1 MTIEKIIE
9 LYEDI
14 ETIEVSLNGNV
25 ANRIRFKAPSS
36 LHSVVTD
43 WAYGKMIEKDCF
55 DISNDS
61 NGLEGFFCLQNTE
74 KRFYLKIN
82 ACLFD
87 WEKYENDLTVL
98 VNGKALF
105 EKQSVFLENV
115 NIGWPSVYFPIA
127 QRLLKAG
134 ENTVRVWTENCTG
147 AGLLIAEMKIV
158 SLPSI
163 AEYVQISA
171 RKYVKENAVFSV
183 AIQNANKD
191 FVDLA
196 ETENCR
202 FEKATYFQDRCVL
215 TFQSK
220 REGKMRAIV
229 KFDGAIVEAVM
240 PETVKNNDSFYVGV
254 DGDDHRH
261 DDSEETDRILQTAI
275 FSDMGNFLQF
285 RPKYKRNF
293 MQLSSENTFCER
305 VELLSLF
312 GLKYGL
318 CDTKGF
324 LSYLPVKYPD
334 TFMGYHVH
342 EPYHFFNFSLE
353 GKTFFSSG
361 AKFEFQAL
369 RESPCFEY
377 SKRLYQKNLQAR
389 KESLKNIKG
398 LTSVGSP
405 SLLCVYEGDAGFDRI
420 TVEPVSNFNILVGAV
435 RATDVVSWGAHIP
448 TDWYFGIP
456 VNEVKSAKFR
466 LAMQYAYLNGASYAY
481 AENSLFKT
489 NAFERLDFEDEHC
502 RLNRQYLRE
511 FYQYTLRNPRE
522 GKLIIDKAFIYG
534 RNEFIMWQTNDRM
547 AELKPKDWDSFVW
560 GKWDNTYHK
569 CWQAAEAWMPIAE
582 KQSEIETP
590 LNTKLFSGSP
600 YGSVDVVS
608 AEKNF
613 ERYRTVA
620 FLGWNTMDE
629 TLFERL
635 KNYVYN
641 GGTLV
646 ISYCHFNTVD
656 RNDEPSRF
664 IDEAKISELVGVE
677 IGADFS
683 VDSVVKFKGGKTF
696 FADERLTLVLGKTL
710 TAEKLC
716 EDQHG
721 NGIFYRN
728 TYGKGQV
735 YFGAFKEY
743 FAKQWAV
750 DAVSYLLS
758 SVGQQGEIVCDNH
771 NVSFTV
777 RKLENGEYVIH
788 VLNMNCLQDATEQ
801 FTIRFYGQ
809 TISDRIRIGEIK
821 SYSVTLD

>member
-1 MTIEKIIE
+1 MKKIID

-14 ETIEVSLNGNV
+14 QIAEVRLNGNEV
-25 ANRIRFKAPSS
+25 HHIRFKAPSS

-55 DISNDS
+55 DISDDLD
-61 NGLEGFFCLQNTE
+61 GVHGFFQIQNIE
-74 KRFYLKIN
+74 RRFYLKIT

-87 WEKYENDLTVL
+87 WEKYENDISVYI
-98 VNGKALF
+98 NDKALL
-105 EKQSVFLENV
+105 EKQTVFLENV
-115 NIGWPSVYFPIA
+115 NIGWPSVYFPIRKELIK
-127 QRLLKAG
+127 QG
-134 ENTVRVWTENCTG
+134 DNTVRVFTENSTG
-147 AGLLIAEMKIV
+147 AGLLIAQLKIL
-158 SLPSI
+158 SLPGI
-163 AEYVQISA
+163 EEYEQISD

-183 AIQNANKD
+183 AIQNTNKD
-191 FVDLA
+191 FVGVE

-202 FEKATYFQDRCVL
+202 FEKSTYFHDCCVV

-220 REGKMRAIV
+220 KKGKMRAKI
-229 KFDGAIVEAVM
+229 KFIGDTVDAVM
-240 PETVKNNDSFYVGV
+240 PETVTNNDKFLVGA

-261 DDSEETDRILQTAI
+261 DDSEETDRILQTI
-275 FSDMGNFLQF
+275 LFSDMGNFVQF
-285 RPKYKRNF
+285 RPKYKRNY
-293 MQLSSENTFCER
+293 MRLSSEKTFCER

-312 GLKYGL
+312 GFTYGL
-318 CDTKGF
+318 CDKKGD
-324 LSYLPVKYPD
+324 LSYLPLKYPD

-353 GKTFFSSG
+353 KKPFFSSG
-361 AKFEFQAL
+361 ANFQFQAL
-369 RESPCFEY
+369 RESPCFEN
-377 SKRLYQKNLQAR
+377 SKRLYQKNLR
-389 KESLKNIKG
+389 ESKEKLKNIKG

-435 RATDVVSWGAHIP
+435 RATDVVCWGAHIP
-448 TDWYFGIP
+448 TDWYFGVP
-456 VNEVKSAKFR
+456 VTEVKSAKFR

-502 RLNRQYLRE
+502 RLNRQYLRD
-511 FYQYTLRNPRE
+511 FYHYTLTHPRE
-522 GKLIIDKAFIYG
+522 GRLVIEKAFIYG
-534 RNEFIMWQTNDRM
+534 RNEFFMWQTNDRM

-560 GKWDNTYHK
+560 GKWDNAYQK
-569 CWQAAEAWMPIAE
+569 CWQAAEAWLPISE

-613 ERYRTVA
+613 ERYKTVV
-620 FLGWNTMDE
+620 FLGWNTMDDD
-629 TLFERL
+629 LFERL
-635 KNYVYN
+635 KNYVYS
-641 GGTLV
+641 GGTLI

-656 RNDEPSRF
+656 RNDEPCRF
-664 IDEAKISELVGVE
+664 IDEVKIGRFVGVE
-677 IGADFS
+677 FGEEFSENGTIKFAD
-683 VDSVVKFKGGKTF
+683 GKTF
-696 FADERLTLVLGKTL
+696 FADQPLTLVSGKRVS
-710 TAEKLC
+710 AETLC
-716 EDQHG
+716 EDKEG

-728 TYGKGQV
+728 SYGKGQV
-735 YFGAFKEY
+735 YFCAFKEY

-758 SVGQQGEIVCDNH
+758 AVGQNGEIVCDNK

-777 RKLENGEYVIH
+777 RDVGNGEYVIH
-788 VLNMNCLQDATEQ
+788 VLNMNCLPDATEN

-809 TISDRIRIGEIK
+809 TISGSICVGEIK
-821 SYSVTLD
+821 QYPIKIS

>member
-1 MTIEKIIE
+1 MKKIID

-14 ETIEVSLNGNV
+14 DFTEIALHGNG
-25 ANRIRFKAPSS
+25 ANRTRFKAPSS

-55 DISNDS
+55 DISDDLGGVQ
-61 NGLEGFFCLQNTE
+61 GLFCVQDVE
-74 KRFYLKIN
+74 RRFYLKIT

-87 WEKYENDLTVL
+87 WEKYENDMTVYI
-98 VNGKALF
+98 NGKALF
-105 EKQSVFLENV
+105 EKQTVFLENV
-115 NIGWPSVYFPIA
+115 NIGWPSIYFPIGKELIK
-127 QRLLKAG
+127 QG
-134 ENTVRVWTENCTG
+134 DNTVRVFTENSTG
-147 AGLLIAEMKIV
+147 AGLLIAQIKIL

-163 AEYVQISA
+163 AEYAQISA

-191 FVDLA
+191 FVGVE

-202 FEKATYFQDRCVL
+202 FEKTTYFQDCCVV

-220 REGKMRAIV
+220 NEGKMRAKI

-240 PETVKNNDSFYVGV
+240 PETVKNNDSFLVGA

-293 MQLSSENTFCER
+293 MQLSSEKTFCER

-318 CDTKGF
+318 CDTKGD

-353 GKTFFSSG
+353 GKTFFSGG

-502 RLNRQYLRE
+502 CLNRRYLRE

-522 GKLIIDKAFIYG
+522 GKLLVDKAIIYG

-547 AELKPKDWDSFVW
+547 AELKTKDWDSFVW
-560 GKWDNTYHK
+560 GKWDNSYHK
-569 CWQAAEAWMPIAE
+569 CWQAAEAWMPIAD
-582 KQSEIETP
+582 KQSEVETP

-600 YGSVDVVS
+600 YGSVDVIS
-608 AEKNF
+608 AEKSF
-613 ERYRTVA
+613 ERYQTVA

-635 KNYVYN
+635 KKYVYN
-641 GGTLV
+641 GGTLI

-656 RNDEPSRF
+656 RNDEPCRF
-664 IDEAKISELVGVE
+664 IDNEKIGKLVGVE
-677 IGADFS
+677 IGREYS
-683 VDSVVKFKGGKTF
+683 VNGTVKFTDGKTF
-696 FADERLTLVLGKTL
+696 FADQPLTIVSGKRV
-710 TAEKLC
+710 TAETLC
-716 EDQHG
+716 EDKDG

-728 TYGKGQV
+728 AYGKGQV
-735 YFGAFKEY
+735 YFCAFKEY

-758 SVGQQGEIVCDNH
+758 AVGQQGEIVCDNQ
-771 NVSFTV
+771 NVSFTI

-788 VLNMNCLQDATEQ
+788 VLNMNCLPTATEK
-801 FTIRFYGQ
+801 FTIRFYGE
-809 TISDRIRIGEIK
+809 TISDSIAVGEIK
-821 SYSVTLD
+821 QYSITLD